1 MGAYVK
7 LLEYNNIEGMV
18 LLSELSRRR
27 IRSINKLLRVGTN
40 EPVMVVRVDQE
51 KGYID
56 LSKRR
61 VSSEDRAKCEDRYNK
76 AKTVHSI
83 LRHVSEAAQ
92 TSLQDVYERIGWP
105 LYRSHGHAYDAFQRV
120 VMYVPCASFVGES
133 LYGGLML
140 FDDL

>member
-1 MGAYVK
+1 MK

-61 VSSEDRAKCEDRYNK
+61 VSPEDRAKCEDRYNK

-83 LRHVSEAAQ
+83 LRHVSEAAK
-92 TSLQDVYERIGWP
+92 TSLQDVYERVGWP
-105 LYRSHGHAYDAFQRV
+105 LYRSYGHAYDAFQKV
-120 VMYVPCASFVGES
+120 VMYVANSV
-133 LYGGLML
+133 MI
-140 FDDL
+140 